1 MLKCREFTSMASEY
15 IDGQL
20 PWPRRVAMRFHLLI
34 CDHCRR
40 FIRGWRQTV
49 KVLKQLDRGRE
60 APPEALLQRI
70 DDALEQRLSAR
81 PPPNSS

>member
-15 IDGQL
+15 LDGQL
-20 PWPRRVAMRFHLLI
+20 PWPRRASMRFHLLI

-60 APPEALLQRI
+60 AAPEALVQRI
-70 DDALEQRLSAR
+70 DIALEQRLSAR
-81 PPPNSS
+81 PPPDSS